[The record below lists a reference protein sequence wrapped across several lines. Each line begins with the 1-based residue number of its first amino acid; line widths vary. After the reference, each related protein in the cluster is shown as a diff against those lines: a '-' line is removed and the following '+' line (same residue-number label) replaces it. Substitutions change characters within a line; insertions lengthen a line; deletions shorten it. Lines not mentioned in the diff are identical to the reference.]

1 MVDGIQN
8 MAEEA
13 VVSYVNKVWSSNK
26 YCQCDKCKRDVITYA
41 LNHVA
46 PRYVDETVGFFR
58 NYPFLVILASLNLA
72 SSNFLLQRPYI
83 VLFSIFNLLFV
94 PSTKP
99 LLYL

>member
-26 YCQCDKCKRDVITYA
+26 HCQCDKCKRDVITYA

-46 PRYVDETVGFFR
+46 PRYVDETDAMT
-58 NYPFLVILASLNLA
+58 LVMG
-72 SSNFLLQRPYI
+72 Q
-83 VLFSIFNLLFV
+83 
-94 PSTKP
+94 STTGMAEVMTAVTNGMEEIGEHPNHK
-99 LLYL
+99 